1 MKKLLSLTKN
11 NLLFKSH
18 NTEKR
23 ANPTKPKKKSDFEFQ
38 FAMGKVI
45 EEPLSYYS
53 NDLDIELG

>member
-11 NLLFKSH
+11 NLLFKS
-18 NTEKR
+18 NSTKKK
-23 ANPTKPKKKSDFEFQ
+23 ANPAKPKKKPDFEFQ

-53 NDLDIELG
+53 NDLDIELS